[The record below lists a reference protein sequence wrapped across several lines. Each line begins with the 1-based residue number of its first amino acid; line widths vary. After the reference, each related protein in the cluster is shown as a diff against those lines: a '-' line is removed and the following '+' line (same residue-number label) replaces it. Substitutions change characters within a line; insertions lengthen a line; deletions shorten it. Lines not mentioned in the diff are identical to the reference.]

1 MEVEDLEDPLEMM
14 SQTAPAALGDFS
26 NEELFNSTD
35 PLEKKVARMEL
46 HFRTDVDEW
55 LTENG
60 TSSPV
65 KYEQFANTMTDVYMA
80 KLDGMEGTPAVRA
93 VRRRVIAQI
102 EQLAVGSL

>member
-1 MEVEDLEDPLEMM
+1 MRFADEVEVEDLEDPLEMM
-14 SQTAPAALGDFS
+14 SQTAPAALYFERGTLQFS
-26 NEELFNSTD
+26 D

-65 KYEQFANTMTDVYMA
+65 KYEQFANTMTDVYGEA
-80 KLDGMEGTPAVRA
+80 GWHGGDAGC
-93 VRRRVIAQI
+93 
-102 EQLAVGSL
+102 